1 MNKYFLIRRLMG
13 PSILLLL
20 GIVALLHQADLVSW
34 NIFVPLLLILIGVLK
49 LAQRA
54 VLASMGD
61 EALYS
66 GYPGSYPGNY
76 PGGYP
81 GGYPG
86 YQGGPYPY
94 GAPSTGT
101 QAPTQTGTS
110 IVPAPPENHSGSNG
124 GQQ

>member
-1 MNKYFLIRRLMG
+1 MNKYFLIRRLTG
-13 PSILLLL
+13 PSVLLLL

-54 VLASMGD
+54 VLAAMGD
-61 EALYS
+61 EVYQ
-66 GYPGSYPGNY
+66 GYG
-76 PGGYP
+76 GGYP

-86 YQGGPYPY
+86 YPGGPYPY
-94 GAPSTGT
+94 AAPPAGA
-101 QAPTQTGTS
+101 QAPAQTGTS
-110 IVPAPPENHSGSNG
+110 IVPAPQQNQSGSNG